1 MRFLSRSAESEPL
14 DSKRR
19 VEATWGI
26 TRVHHERNRYIF
38 NMHYKERKISRELY
52 EYLVKEGY
60 ADANLIAK
68 WRKVCFSHTR
78 HTKHEPNNHIHTNTA
93 RIRATV
99 LPAVHSEEQQ
109 QLWDHVHLPRA
120 EGQPPRRQGR
130 RVRQLRVPRL
140 CVVRLSTSTHLP
152 QTMCLQFQSHCAAS
166 GKGGKREERKGPHR
180 ECWGDFEGGKK
191 EKKESAPS
199 AKKGDFAQRQKKE
212 RKKKK
217 PQEIA
222 VQQPHFFFS
231 AAAASEE
238 PWLMTTVV
246 PVGSATVSLP
256 ATGVRALLR

>member
-1 MRFLSRSAESEPL
+1 M
-14 DSKRR
+14 
-19 VEATWGI
+19 
-26 TRVHHERNRYIF
+26 HHERNRYIF

-152 QTMCLQFQSHCAAS
+152 QQCVCNSRATVLQV
-166 GKGGKREERKGPHR
+166 GKGERGKR
-180 ECWGDFEGGKK
+180 GKDHT
-191 EKKESAPS
+191 ESAGGIL
-199 AKKGDFAQRQKKE
+199 KGKGEKREKGKCTFGEKRGFRAEAKE

-222 VQQPHFFFS
+222 IQQPHFFFS